1 MSGILIA
8 IGSLTLIG
16 LTLGT
21 ILGAAARRFAVQEDP
36 LEEELKAMMPGSQCG
51 QCGYVGCAQYA
62 TALAKGEAKI
72 TLCAPGGKPLVEALS
87 SKLGVTADLSDMEE
101 KVPEHAFIKEELCI
115 GCTRCI
121 RECSTDAI
129 MGANKLMHTIIVDA
143 CHGCTKCV
151 KVCPT
156 DAIIMV
162 PYPETVVNWH
172 WPKPETV
179 KADTLV
185 KPEVAHA
192 H

>member
-1 MSGILIA
+1 MWIA
-8 IGSLTLIG
+8 IGSLTIMGIVLGG
-16 LTLGT
+16 LLGV
-21 ILGAAARRFAVQEDP
+21 AARFLYVEENP
-36 LEEELKAMMPGSQCG
+36 LEEEIKEMLPGSQCG
-51 QCGYVGCAQYA
+51 QCGYVGCSQYA
-62 TALAKGEAKI
+62 AALVKGEAPI
-72 TLCAPGGKPLVEALS
+72 TLCPPGGKAVIEALS
-87 SKLGVTADLSDMEE
+87 KKLGVAADLSEHEE
-101 KVPEHAFIKEELCI
+101 KIPEHAFIIESLCI

-162 PYPETVVNWH
+162 PEKVTLANWH
-172 WPKPETV
+172 WPKPEIEP
-179 KADTLV
+179 
-185 KPEVAHA
+185 PEAGHG

>member
-1 MSGILIA
+1 MSGMLIA
-8 IGSLTLIG
+8 VGSLTLIG
-16 LTLGT
+16 LALGT
-21 ILGAAARRFAVQEDP
+21 ILGAAARKFAVKEDP

-62 TALAKGEAKI
+62 SALAKGEEVKI
-72 TLCAPGGKPLVEALS
+72 TLCAPGGKPLVEVLS
-87 SKLGVTADLSDMEE
+87 VKLGIEADLSGLED
-101 KVPEHAFIKEELCI
+101 KGPEHAFIIEDLCI

-143 CHGCTKCV
+143 CHGCSKCV

-162 PYPETVVNWH
+162 QYPVTLANWH
-172 WPKPETV
+172 WS
-179 KADTLV
+179 
-185 KPEVAHA
+185 KPEVENTDSKPEIVHA